1 MQRLSQTKIAYFAPD
16 RNPKTLL
23 FSQSFRLPRQKA
35 KMEEEGKSS
44 EEIVKALSGCPLA
57 DPSPKPEE

>member
-1 MQRLSQTKIAYFAPD
+1 
-16 RNPKTLL
+16 
-23 FSQSFRLPRQKA
+23 
-35 KMEEEGKSS
+35 MEEEGKSS